1 MGELLSPQQ
10 AEERWPVGLYPPDTL
25 GGMQRDIVLRFWE
38 LAKEAAGTSDPHPLV
53 VAWLAGQEV
62 ELARGMEHIEEIQE
76 SGLREAFRN
85 LMGYEL
91 PEETADG

>member
-1 MGELLSPQQ
+1 MLSK
-10 AEERWPVGLYPPDTL
+10 AEALERWPVDLYPPDTL

-38 LAKEAAGTSDPHPLV
+38 LAKEAAGTPDGHPLV
-53 VAWLAGQEV
+53 VAWLAGQSV
-62 ELARGMEHIEEIQE
+62 ELAREMEHIEEMQE

-91 PEETADG
+91 PGEAANG